1 MTAAIDVYLSA
12 ARENSTAAAELA
24 DALTANG
31 VNCFSGASDSP
42 PAETLAALESGRALV
57 FVLSSASNASP
68 DVVRE
73 LERAAGRG
81 IPIITYAIEDV
92 SPSPSIA
99 YFTETI
105 PPIQAWSGED
115 RDRTIHNVVEATRR
129 ALSEPAS
136 STKRTGLS
144 RAHYAKATYRD
155 AKGLQIG
162 VAAALAISACL
173 NGYVLYRDASFLV
186 APLLGP
192 QGQSVAT
199 AADFLGSTTLAST
212 FGNWSVIV
220 ATILMLRRARLNLLS
235 FFANVR
241 TGGGEIVWRPLVPFA
256 NALWLPRMATDLRD
270 SGDSDDARANNWT
283 LARYWGVAFLCAY
296 SITGLRDGLL
306 NIVPQS
312 VGLLVG
318 LSAVLDGFHIVTAF
332 LTYVVL
338 SQVLDRGRARQR
350 SRRTPQASS
359 APVVSD
365 VRHASGEVSRI
376 DPDVLIAFA
385 SEDETIAGLV
395 AKGLE
400 EFRCRCWTTDPA
412 ANGATLS
419 PHHLA
424 GFDAI
429 LVVVSRASHSS
440 ASITELVRCALAASA
455 PVLPFVVDKPPMGSA
470 LGHYIRSLHWIDGA
484 AGSAGL
490 RSQRVRTAFS
500 TSRAHPAGTGG
511 ATVAVDI
518 GLFSRLHGA
527 AVGED
532 RYRPAGPVRATATA
546 MAIGQVAGASII
558 GVIAFAIALVPE
570 NTEPLTPFGISMV
583 LVVVSFP
590 AWCAFLFWLRVT
602 DRNARLLK
610 VPDLES
616 RSWLLWKVAVPG
628 VSLAVGGRAIGRL
641 RRSISYSA
649 DSERDGADHAT
660 RLRIIWTATGIM
672 WTVSFLAAWEL
683 GVRGSIV
690 TAMLVSVVQC
700 VATCMRGVLRV
711 RLIRDISAGLD
722 ARARRWFALDDQ
734 SIP

>member
-12 ARENSTAAAELA
+12 ARENSTAAAALA

-115 RDRTIHNVVEATRR
+115 RERTIHNVVEATRR

-155 AKGLQIG
+155 GKGLQIG

-173 NGYVLYRDASFLV
+173 NAYMLYRDASFLV
-186 APLLGP
+186 TPLLGR
-192 QGQSVAT
+192 QGQPVAT

-220 ATILMLRRARLNLLS
+220 GTILMLRRARLNQLS

-270 SGDSDDARANNWT
+270 SGDSDDARVNNWS
-283 LARYWGVAFLCAY
+283 LARYWGVAFSCAY
-296 SITGLRDGLL
+296 SITGFRDGVL

-318 LSAVLDGFHIVTAF
+318 MSAVVDAFHIVTAF
-332 LTYVVL
+332 LTYAVL
-338 SQVLDRGRARQR
+338 SQVLDRVRARQR
-350 SRRTPQASS
+350 SRQTPQASS
-359 APVVSD
+359 GPAVSD
-365 VRHASGEVSRI
+365 LRHASGEVSPI

-400 EFRCRCWTTDPA
+400 EFRCRCWTTDPST
-412 ANGATLS
+412 NGATLS

-440 ASITELVRCALAASA
+440 ASIAELVRCALAVSA
-455 PVLPFVVDKPPMGSA
+455 PVLPFVVDAPPTGSA

-500 TSRAHPAGTGG
+500 TNRAHAAGTGG
-511 ATVAVDI
+511 PAAAVDS
-518 GLFSRLHGA
+518 GLFSRLYGA

-532 RYRPAGPVRATATA
+532 RYRPAGRVRATATA
-546 MAIGQVAGASII
+546 MAIGQVAAASIV
-558 GVIAFAIALVPE
+558 GFIAFAIALTPE
-570 NTEPLTPFGISMV
+570 NAEPLTAFGISMV
-583 LVVVSFP
+583 LVLASCP
-590 AWCAFLFWLRVT
+590 AWIAFFFWLRIA
-602 DRNARLLK
+602 DRNARRLQM
-610 VPDLES
+610 PGLES
-616 RSWLLWKVAVPG
+616 RAWLLWQAAVPG
-628 VSLAVGGRAIGRL
+628 LGLVMGGRAIARL
-641 RRSISYSA
+641 RRSISDPDDKGRGWS
-649 DSERDGADHAT
+649 DPAT
-660 RLRIIWTATGIM
+660 RLRITWTSTGVA
-672 WTVSFLAAWEL
+672 WTLSFLAAWEL
-683 GVRGSIV
+683 GARGWIV
-690 TAMLVSVVQC
+690 TSMFASVVQC
-700 VATCMRGVLRV
+700 VVTCVRGVQRV
-711 RLIRDISAGLD
+711 RLIRDVGSRLD
-722 ARARRWFALDDQ
+722 ARARLWFTA
-734 SIP
+734 